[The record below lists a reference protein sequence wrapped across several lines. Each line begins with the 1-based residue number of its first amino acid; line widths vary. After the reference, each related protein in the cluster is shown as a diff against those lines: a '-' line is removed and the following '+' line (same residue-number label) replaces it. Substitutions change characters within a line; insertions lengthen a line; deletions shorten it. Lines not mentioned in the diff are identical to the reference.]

1 MAELHNSLP
10 LMNSVSTP
18 ASPEL
23 PVVAILGCGW
33 LGTAMARHLLAAGY
47 PVLGTTTTPAQ
58 VAVLTEMGVRSHL
71 LQLGADFGP
80 PAEEVL
86 HDLLRVADVLV
97 LNVPPRAAAAGTYPT
112 LLRPVHRAVAAA
124 GIGRVLF
131 VSSTSVYPNEPRAM
145 READALSNRDAASD
159 VLRAEGHFVPRY
171 RQWQSTVV
179 RLGGLIGPDR
189 APGHF
194 LAGRQDLAQGNAPVN
209 LLHLTDAV
217 GVLAAIIQHEA
228 WGHTFNVTA
237 AEHPLRRDFYPAAAR
252 YMDLKPPTFR
262 PETGLTGKTIDSS
275 LVRRTV
281 PYTFQ
286 HDDVLAALPHC

>member
-1 MAELHNSLP
+1 MNPVFDAKSSALP
-10 LMNSVSTP
+10 T
-18 ASPEL
+18 
-23 PVVAILGCGW
+23 VAILGCGW
-33 LGTAMARHLLAAGY
+33 LGTALARHLLAAGH

-58 VAVLTEMGVRSHL
+58 VAALTELGVRPQL
-71 LQLGADFGP
+71 LQLGTDFGP
-80 PAEEVL
+80 AADEA
-86 HDLLRVADVLV
+86 LLGLLQAADVLV
-97 LNVPPRAAAAGTYPT
+97 LNVPPRTAAAGAYPT

-131 VSSTSVYPNEPRAM
+131 VSSNSVYPDEPRPM
-145 READALSNRDAASD
+145 READAISNRDAASD

-171 RQWQSTVV
+171 GQWQSTVV
-179 RLGGLIGPDR
+179 RLGGLIGPGR

-194 LAGRQDLAQGNAPVN
+194 LAGRHDLAQGNAPVN

-217 GVLAAIIQHEA
+217 GVLAAVIRHGA
-228 WGHTFNVTA
+228 WGHTFNVAA

-252 YMDLKPPTFR
+252 HLGLVAPTFR
-262 PETGLTGKTIDSS
+262 PETGPTGKTVDSS

-281 PYTFQ
+281 PYTFR

>member
-1 MAELHNSLP
+1 MNPVFNAASSALP
-10 LMNSVSTP
+10 
-18 ASPEL
+18 A
-23 PVVAILGCGW
+23 VAILGCGW
-33 LGTAMARHLLAAGY
+33 LGTALAQHLLAAGH

-58 VAVLTEMGVRSHL
+58 VAVLTQMGVRPQL
-71 LQLGADFGP
+71 LQLGPDSGPLADEALF
-80 PAEEVL
+80 A
-86 HDLLRVADVLV
+86 LLQAADVLV

-131 VSSTSVYPNEPRAM
+131 VSSTSVYPDEPRPM

-171 RQWQSTVV
+171 GQWQSTVV
-179 RLGGLIGPDR
+179 RLGGLIGPGR
-189 APGHF
+189 APGRF
-194 LAGRQDLAQGNAPVN
+194 LAGRHDLAQGNAPVN

-217 GVLAAIIQHEA
+217 GVLAAIIRHGA
-228 WGHTFNVTA
+228 WGHTFNVA
-237 AEHPLRRDFYPAAAR
+237 ADDHPLRRDFYPAAAR
-252 YMDLKPPTFR
+252 HLGLVAPTFR
-262 PETGLTGKTIDSS
+262 PETGPTGKTVDSS